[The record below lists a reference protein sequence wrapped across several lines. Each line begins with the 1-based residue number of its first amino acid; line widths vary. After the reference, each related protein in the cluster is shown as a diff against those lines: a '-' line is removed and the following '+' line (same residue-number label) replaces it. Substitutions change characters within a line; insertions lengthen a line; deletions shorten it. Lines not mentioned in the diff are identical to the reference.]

1 MVSLPGHI
9 RCVRKSCKI
18 CRTKKFI
25 CRKRKAPPL
34 QKRLV
39 TDEICG
45 SISQESN
52 GESVQYWRTANT
64 GRRLPFGTIT
74 VRNQSPHCTLT
85 VKADTT
91 GDGISDTT
99 LFTLSE
105 LNQTKSITLGAVAGL
120 EISASS
126 SAEIKS
132 VGQYSITAHYFYTIK
147 KRKRPKKKITVVKPR
162 PQIICD
168 TPPKDE
174 IYLVKEETEQI
185 TCTS

>member
-1 MVSLPGHI
+1 MPCHK
-9 RCVRKSCKI
+9 RRVRKSCKI

-25 CRKRKAPPL
+25 CRKRKASPL
-34 QKRLV
+34 RKRLV

-64 GRRLPFGTIT
+64 GRNLPFGTIT

-91 GDGISDTT
+91 GDGISDIT
-99 LFTLSE
+99 LFTLTE
-105 LNQTKSITLGAVAGL
+105 LNQTKSITLGAVASL
-120 EISASS
+120 EISSSS

-132 VGQYSITAHYFYTIK
+132 VGQYSITAHYFFTIK
-147 KRKRPKKKITVVKPR
+147 KRKHPKKKITVVKLR
-162 PQIICD
+162 PQILSDI
-168 TPPKDE
+168 PRKDE
-174 IYLVKEETEQI
+174 ICLVKEEMEQI
-185 TCTS
+185 TCKS